1 MSGGRLAGKSAVV
14 TGGADGI
21 GWGIAERFLEEGAA
35 VVVAD
40 IDPARGA
47 QAVARAEAMGAA
59 ARLRFITTDATRA
72 GALAAAIALAAEAFG
87 RLDCM
92 VNNAG
97 GPGPSLGGIL
107 DTAPE
112 AFDATVALTLRSA
125 YLGLHLAARRFVEQ
139 GGGGVILS
147 TASISAHVGGAGPAA
162 YGAAKAALIR
172 LSQSA
177 AAELAPHGIRV
188 NTISPGLILT
198 PTFEASGA
206 GPDFAATL
214 QPLPVAGRPR
224 DIGDAAVFLASD
236 EARFVAGGDFVI
248 DGAAM
253 AGGIDLY
260 RKLVP

>member
-1 MSGGRLAGKSAVV
+1 MSGRLAGKSAVI
-14 TGGADGI
+14 TAGADGI
-21 GWGIAERFLEEGAA
+21 GWGIAERFLEEGAQ

-40 IDPARGA
+40 VDPVRGDLA
-47 QAVARAEAMGAA
+47 GARAHAMAA
-59 ARLRFITTDATRA
+59 GERFRFIAADATQA
-72 GALAAAIALAAEAFG
+72 APVTAAIALAVAAFG

-97 GPGPSLGGIL
+97 GPGPSLGGII
-107 DTAPE
+107 DTAPV
-112 AFDATVALTLRSA
+112 AFDATIALTLRSA
-125 YLGLHLAARRFVEQ
+125 YLGIHLAARQFLAQ

-147 TASISAHVGGAGPAA
+147 TGSISAHVGGAGPAI
-162 YGAAKAALIR
+162 YGAAKAALAN
-172 LSQSA
+172 LSRSA

-206 GPDFAATL
+206 TPEFAATL
-214 QPLPVAGRPR
+214 QPLPVAGCPR
-224 DIGDAAVFLASD
+224 DIGNAAVFLASD
-236 EARFVAGGDFVI
+236 EARFVAGSDLVV

-260 RKLVP
+260 RKLIP